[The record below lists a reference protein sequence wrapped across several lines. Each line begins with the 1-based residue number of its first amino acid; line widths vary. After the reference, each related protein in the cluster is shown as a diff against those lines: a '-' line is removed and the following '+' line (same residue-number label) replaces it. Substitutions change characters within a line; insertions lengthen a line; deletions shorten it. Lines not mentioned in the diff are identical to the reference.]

1 MAWPKHFPEGCP
13 PASIPDVHGE
23 AFRLLLGTKV
33 TPREMKSHG
42 EKCTGC
48 PYCSDVP
55 VCQRVAL
62 SVRATLQ
69 DALAYLRAMPR
80 FRAIA
85 LAALEPPHGK
95 MTQTGE
101 DTKHFSL
108 WLKEES
114 LADARNLFAVVHVNP
129 ETEEPK

>member
-33 TPREMKSHG
+33 TPRE
-42 EKCTGC
+42 
-48 PYCSDVP
+48 
-55 VCQRVAL
+55 
-62 SVRATLQ
+62 
-69 DALAYLRAMPR
+69 
-80 FRAIA
+80 
-85 LAALEPPHGK
+85 